1 MRTPC
6 DACYVQAI
14 PTDEEME
21 KLSKKW
27 RPYRSLGGPPDT
39 PGAING
45 IEPECDLYIQAMDCC
60 SALLSTASYE
70 NGSIVNIASLSG
82 PWGQSS

>member
-1 MRTPC
+1 MCCAVEWILGHHNSWEKHMRTPC

-21 KLSKKW
+21 KLSNKW
-27 RPYRSLGGPPDT
+27 RPYRSLGGAPDT

-45 IEPECDLYIQAMDCC
+45 IEP
-60 SALLSTASYE
+60 
-70 NGSIVNIASLSG
+70 
-82 PWGQSS
+82 